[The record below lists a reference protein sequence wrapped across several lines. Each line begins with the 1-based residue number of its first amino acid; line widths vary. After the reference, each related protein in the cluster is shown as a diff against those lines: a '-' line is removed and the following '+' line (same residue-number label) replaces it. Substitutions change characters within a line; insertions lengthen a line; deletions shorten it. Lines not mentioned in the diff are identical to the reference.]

1 MTLDQSALLE
11 LSEALRAADGG
22 DVMRLMLGAM
32 LQALVDA
39 EATAH
44 IGAGPHERTAARTT
58 QRNGTRDKVVATTAG
73 DLTVRIPKTRT
84 GSFFPTLL
92 APRRRI
98 DVALHTVIMEAYVHG
113 VSTRKVDDVVE
124 ALGVSSGISKSEVS
138 RICARLDADIAAW
151 ATRPLDHIE
160 FPYVFL
166 DATYC
171 KARVGGRVVSQAVV
185 IATGVSAAGRREVL
199 GSAVG
204 DSETEDLWTDFL
216 RGLRERGL
224 AGVQLVVSDHHRG
237 LMNAI
242 EAVLLGATWQRCRVH
257 FMRNV
262 LAKVTKGNAEMV
274 AAAIRTIFAQPTG
287 PLVREQ
293 VETVATMLEAQLPA
307 IAAMLR
313 DAREE
318 ITAFA
323 DFPEAHWRKIWSTNP
338 LERINRE
345 VKRRTEVV
353 GIFPN
358 AAALHRLSACVL
370 IEAHDEWWWGQMFPD
385 LADRGRAFDWAD
397 DTGVIDFEAWL
408 RRDPIDLTDG
418 TQLVAATAQ
427 EQAEAAARIAALEE
441 GALKAQGAAAAYQT
455 SVYGPTE
462 RIVILADGTPQY
474 VDGFTSA
481 YGLIPG
487 DAKLVT
493 TPASSFYIPETLTH
507 GLDVVAQDK
516 MDDILRTLV
525 DASDAVGGNGVVEI
539 VTNNAQSAAVWE
551 ARMQALDITGYVRLQ
566 P

>member
-185 IATGVSAAGRREVL
+185 IATGVSADGRREVL

-204 DSETEDLWTDFL
+204 DSETEDFWTDFL

-224 AGVQLVVSDHHRG
+224 AGVQLVVSAHHRG

-307 IAAMLR
+307 IAEMLR

-370 IEAHDEWWWGQMFPD
+370 IEAHDEWQVT
-385 LADRGRAFDWAD
+385 DRRYLS
-397 DTGVIDFEAWL
+397 EASMAQL
-408 RRDPIDLTDG
+408 NPPEPTALPARPITE
-418 TQLVAATAQ
+418 ASAEIKTA
-427 EQAEAAARIAALEE
+427 
-441 GALKAQGAAAAYQT
+441 
-455 SVYGPTE
+455 
-462 RIVILADGTPQY
+462 
-474 VDGFTSA
+474 
-481 YGLIPG
+481 
-487 DAKLVT
+487 
-493 TPASSFYIPETLTH
+493 
-507 GLDVVAQDK
+507 
-516 MDDILRTLV
+516 
-525 DASDAVGGNGVVEI
+525 
-539 VTNNAQSAAVWE
+539 
-551 ARMQALDITGYVRLQ
+551 
-566 P
+566 